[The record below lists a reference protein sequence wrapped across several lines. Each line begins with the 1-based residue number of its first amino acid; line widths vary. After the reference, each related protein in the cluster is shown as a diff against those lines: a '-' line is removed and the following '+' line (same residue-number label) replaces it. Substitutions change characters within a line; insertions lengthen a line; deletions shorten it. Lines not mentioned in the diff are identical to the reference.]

1 MASSTV
7 LEKYVRSPVPALPQS
22 QFPYYNEE
30 LRKIEQAL
38 GGAYAAIRGVGPYIQ
53 MPFGTLMSTTDQTA
67 ASTTVA
73 YPITYSVV
81 GLSKGISYQSGSQI
95 KVAHDGIYNIQFSLQ
110 FVNTSNEP
118 QEIDVWFRKNGV
130 NIENSNSVFAVP
142 FKKNS
147 GIHGHLIGS
156 LNMIVDILST
166 DYVELV
172 WRTTSMDVSIESL
185 PARTSP
191 TIPLTPSVIVT
202 LDYLSGL

>member
-1 MASSTV
+1 MTSPTV
-7 LEKYVRSPVPALPQS
+7 LEKYVRSPVPVLPQS

-38 GGAYAAIRGVGPYIQ
+38 GGAYSAIRSVGPYIQ

-67 ASTTVA
+67 ASTTAA
-73 YPITYSVV
+73 YPITYNVV
-81 GLSKGISYQSGSQI
+81 GLSSGISYQSGSQI
-95 KVAHDGIYNIQFSLQ
+95 KVAHNGVYNIQFSLQ
-110 FVNTSNEP
+110 FVSTSNEP

-130 NIENSNSVFAVP
+130 DIDNSNSVFTVP
-142 FKKNS
+142 AKKSS
-147 GIHGHLIGS
+147 GISGHLIGS
-156 LNMIVDILST
+156 LNMFVDILST

-172 WRTTSMDVSIESL
+172 WRTTSVDVSIESL
-185 PARTSP
+185 PARTGP